1 MITQLLDEL
10 QALIAN
16 NTVLATLNFG
26 AIGTV
31 LLSVKNF
38 MTKSKTTAEAAT
50 KLLNTNIT
58 ETVKAVENKVTNDIV
73 ITNKHIDVLR
83 AQNDSLVTLLTIMI
97 KHARWSG
104 AAVDELSE
112 ALGNY
117 KAINEKNVVM
127 IADTLTTKLNKLTDD
142 VKVLK
147 DAPKTEAPV
156 EALEQTEPLVNK
168 LFGDNNA

>member
-1 MITQLLDEL
+1 
-10 QALIAN
+10 
-16 NTVLATLNFG
+16 
-26 AIGTV
+26 
-31 LLSVKNF
+31 
-38 MTKSKTTAEAAT
+38 
-50 KLLNTNIT
+50 
-58 ETVKAVENKVTNDIV
+58 
-73 ITNKHIDVLR
+73 
-83 AQNDSLVTLLTIMI
+83 MI

-127 IADTLTTKLNKLTDD
+127 IADTLTTKLNKLADD